1 MLANYGEI
9 YLSYDSIQMEKLCLQ
24 VFICQQVTRRN
35 YRNRFLA
42 KVCIEDTNQ
51 IETSCMN
58 LIVTIFV
65 HIFLQNIKECSE
77 ARNSNFKTMCHWY
90 KMHVYNKTF
99 SISYLIYSS
108 LVMYGGPGLPFDF
121 LHIFSNCLC
130 VFFNKTSIFYLF
142 F

>member
-65 HIFLQNIKECSE
+65 RIFLQNIKECSE

-90 KMHVYNKTF
+90 IKCMFTTRHSQYR
-99 SISYLIYSS
+99 I
-108 LVMYGGPGLPFDF
+108 
-121 LHIFSNCLC
+121 
-130 VFFNKTSIFYLF
+130 
-142 F
+142 